1 MEIVELESLIT
12 KMKNLLKGLTSRS
25 ELAEEINKLEID
37 QQRFYNVRNRKI
49 NRASEKRAMVIA

>member
-37 QQRFYNVRNRKI
+37 Q
-49 NRASEKRAMVIA
+49 